1 MEIMNIN
8 NHYKNYD
15 KAAELFPLSLT
26 SQESI
31 ENEKVLRRELSNMTS
46 SPYPILDIGSGTGRT
61 VIAIAESIPDVEIFA
76 VEPNDVMRAV
86 LTNQV
91 VQRDDLRKRVTIIS
105 EPISNIS
112 LPEKLGAVVAYGVIG
127 HFDLSARKKL
137 WDELI
142 PRLPKEAPIF
152 VEFMPMDKPMNF
164 AEMPTMQVKI
174 GQRLYEGTVSGEMG
188 EGDLMRITSKWTISG
203 GITSKTVIDT
213 SNFWH
218 TFGLD
223 DLASETG
230 LTAKKLTRAVG
241 VLYV

>member
-1 MEIMNIN
+1 MND
-8 NHYKNYD
+8 YY
-15 KAAELFPLSLT
+15 AEVVEFYSLVT
-26 SQESI
+26 RAHSEG
-31 ENEKVLRRELSNMTS
+31 EEVLRKALSDEVSTTL
-46 SPYPILDIGSGTGRT
+46 PILDIGSGTGRT

-105 EPISNIS
+105 EPISSIS
-112 LPEKLGAVVAYGVIG
+112 LPEKLGAVVAFGVLG
-127 HFDLSARKKL
+127 HLDLSARKKL

-152 VEFMPMDKPMNF
+152 VELMPMDKPMNF
-164 AEMPTMQVKI
+164 PEMPTVQVKI
-174 GQRLYEGTVSGEMG
+174 GQRLYEGTVSGEMC
-188 EGDLMRITSKWTISG
+188 EGDLMRITLKWTISG
-203 GITSKTVIDT
+203 GITPKTVVKT
-213 SNFWH
+213 SSFWH

-230 LTAKKLTRAVG
+230 LRVNFCWQVFWLR
-241 VLYV
+241 YSQSR